1 MLLGLILTIGSLVVL
16 AIAADE
22 FVAGAGRVA
31 AALGISPLLIGAV
44 IIGFGTSA
52 PEFVVST
59 VAAARDNLDIGVGN
73 VIGSNI
79 ANISVVL
86 GITTW
91 VCVIPVSSRTVRRE
105 AVVSVGA
112 VVVFALLVQDGFTRA
127 EGLVLAG
134 LLVAVT
140 VLVLVTGRGDE
151 QLAEEVREVV
161 GDGGIRVSREAVR
174 TVVGLAAVVAS
185 AQLLVAGAERLA
197 DAFGISGGFIGFT
210 LIALGTS
217 APELLTALAAARRG
231 EIDLLVGNL
240 LGSNVFNSLAVGA
253 SIALVG
259 PGPVADGTLVSLG
272 SVMMVVIAV
281 VSWVAMGTR
290 GPVNRLE
297 GSLLISLWVLSVLL
311 LGSTGEAAALGLG

>member
-1 MLLGLILTIGSLVVL
+1 MLLGLVLTIGSLVVL

-112 VVVFALLVQDGFTRA
+112 VVAFALLVQNGFTRD
-127 EGLVLAG
+127 EGLVLAA

-197 DAFGISGGFIGFT
+197 DTFGISGGFIGFT

-272 SVMMVVIAV
+272 SIMMVVIAG
-281 VSWVAMGTR
+281 VSWIAMGTR

-311 LGSTGEAAALGLG
+311 LGSSGEAAALGLG

>member
-1 MLLGLILTIGSLVVL
+1 MLLGLVLTIGSLVVL
-16 AIAADE
+16 SLAADE
-22 FVAGAGRVA
+22 FVKGAGRLA
-31 AALGISPLLIGAV
+31 AGLGISPVLIGAV
-44 IIGFGTSA
+44 VIGFGTSA

-86 GITTW
+86 GVTTW

-105 AVVSVGA
+105 AVVSVAA
-112 VVVFALLVQDGFTRA
+112 VVAFALTVQNGFTRL
-127 EGLVLAG
+127 EGLG
-134 LLVAVT
+134 LVAFFVVVSIA
-140 VLVLVTGRGDE
+140 VLRSAGTDDP
-151 QLAEEVREVV
+151 LAEEVREMV
-161 GDGGIRVSREAVR
+161 GDREVRLSREAVR

-185 AQLLVAGAERLA
+185 AQVLVHGAERLA
-197 DAFGISGGFIGFT
+197 DTLGLSGGFIGFT

-217 APELLTALAAARRG
+217 APELLTALAAARRD

-259 PGPVADGTLVSLG
+259 AGPVADATLVSLG
-272 SVMMVVIAV
+272 SIMMVIIAV
-281 VSWVAMGTR
+281 VSWIAMGTR
-290 GPVNRLE
+290 GPVNRAE
-297 GSLLISLWVLSVLL
+297 GSLLISLWVLSILL
-311 LGSTGEAAALGLG
+311 LGSSGEAAALAVG